1 MKEIF
6 IEVIQSIE
14 SSKYE
19 WLFFLYL
26 GFFLTVVFLNI
37 LAKAIKVLLILFR
50 KKLNE
55 N

>member
-6 IEVIQSIE
+6 NEIIQSIE

-19 WLFFLYL
+19 WLFFLYF

-37 LAKAIKVLLILFR
+37 LAKIAKIILIILR